1 MELFST
7 FFAGLGLLFIG
18 IHFIADNLK
27 RLTGRTFRRRVTA
40 ATRSHASAAAVGVLA
55 GGLTQSSN
63 AVTLIAIS
71 MIQAGL
77 ASVSAA
83 MPLVAWS
90 NVGTAGLVLLSAVDL
105 RVMVL
110 FLLGLV
116 GMAYY
121 FNIDR
126 SQKYRHLAGALL
138 GIGLLFFGLQ
148 LMKEGAAPLRDM
160 DWVVHLL
167 QVTARFDL
175 LEFVSGLLFALLLQ
189 SSATVTIIAVSMVS
203 LGILTFDQTILL
215 VLGAGLGSGIGVG
228 LTAYGMEGTARQ
240 LALSQLIFKL
250 LGTLF
255 ILALFYLETYTELPL
270 LRGGVGE
277 LASEI
282 GMQVALVF
290 LAVQVSGAVL
300 GSLFQNPLERLC
312 ARVSPVSPHEELARP
327 RFIYEQALEDPESA
341 LVLAE
346 REQRALL
353 GRFPALLP
361 VEGGQ
366 TPSPPE
372 AKRTLEASRSLSGEI
387 DHFLTDLLE
396 RNLGGQALETAMTLQ
411 NRNMLLSGLCDTL
424 ESFLTALEPLVAP
437 ERYGSPSG
445 PGTTP
450 PAEEDKGVGLADTL
464 VEVAHLMLVTVH
476 DLLAEGDPMDRSLLH
491 SMTSDHSET
500 MEGIR
505 RTLLRQEGAM
515 EQSERETLFEATRT
529 FEQLVWLVRRYSA
542 SVDPEEAGDDA

>member
-27 RLTGRTFRRRVTA
+27 RLTGRNFRRRVTA

-77 ASVSAA
+77 TGVSAA

-126 SQKYRHLAGALL
+126 SQKYRHVAGALL

-160 DWVVHLL
+160 EWVVHLL

-175 LEFVSGLLFALLLQ
+175 LEFITGLLFALLLQ

-228 LTAYGMEGTARQ
+228 LTAYGMEERRANWHCPRSSSSCWARC
-240 LALSQLIFKL
+240 SSWRCS
-250 LGTLF
+250 TSRC
-255 ILALFYLETYTELPL
+255 TRSCPC
-270 LRGGVGE
+270 
-277 LASEI
+277 
-282 GMQVALVF
+282 
-290 LAVQVSGAVL
+290 
-300 GSLFQNPLERLC
+300 C
-312 ARVSPVSPHEELARP
+312 ARESASWCPRSACRSPSSSWLCRCPAPCWGRCSRP
-327 RFIYEQALEDPESA
+327 RWNGSVP
-341 LVLAE
+341 
-346 REQRALL
+346 
-353 GRFPALLP
+353 
-361 VEGGQ
+361 
-366 TPSPPE
+366 
-372 AKRTLEASRSLSGEI
+372 ASRRCPCMRSLPDPASSMNRRWRIRKAPSFWWNVSSGPCWAAFRPCSPSREGR
-387 DHFLTDLLE
+387 L
-396 RNLGGQALETAMTLQ
+396 RP
-411 NRNMLLSGLCDTL
+411 R
-424 ESFLTALEPLVAP
+424 P
-437 ERYGSPSG
+437 RPSG
-445 PGTTP
+445 PWRP
-450 PAEEDKGVGLADTL
+450 RAA
-464 VEVAHLMLVTVH
+464 
-476 DLLAEGDPMDRSLLH
+476 
-491 SMTSDHSET
+491 
-500 MEGIR
+500 
-505 RTLLRQEGAM
+505 
-515 EQSERETLFEATRT
+515 
-529 FEQLVWLVRRYSA
+529 
-542 SVDPEEAGDDA
+542 